1 MLVTGYIAIL
11 YYHKV
16 FVILES
22 ITPPMEYSL
31 TGVYKNINPH
41 VTLTVH
47 VKYRLIDWCLISTLE
62 IFTFLILNIFLG
74 VKYKP
79 LQFILKISAG
89 VQLHLYKSDSSFPKN
104 WPCQNLVVLLKC
116 RQEKIK
122 CGEKMIRRHM
132 KREKMQRHGKSSFG
146 HGPGDFYIAIN

>member
-1 MLVTGYIAIL
+1 MLVTWYIAIL

-22 ITPPMEYSL
+22 ITPPLEYLL

-41 VTLTVH
+41 VTCQIQ
-47 VKYRLIDWCLISTLE
+47 IDWLVFNVNFRSLYIPN
-62 IFTFLILNIFLG
+62 FKHFLG

-104 WPCQNLVVLLKC
+104 CPCQNLVVLLKC

-122 CGEKMIRRHM
+122 CGEKIIRRHM
-132 KREKMQRHGKSSFG
+132 KREKMQRH
-146 HGPGDFYIAIN
+146 DFYIAIN